1 MPLHFPD
8 LHFFP
13 SSVVAAVVTVV
24 AGRDGVVAVLDVV
37 IIVVVVVVVV
47 VIIMEA
53 KVSLRQPVEL
63 QQLTEQLVWEE
74 FLQLME
80 QEALQLTT

>member
-13 SSVVAAVVTVV
+13 PCVVAAVVTVV
-24 AGRDGVVAVLDVV
+24 AGRDGVVALLDVV

-47 VIIMEA
+47 VIMEA

-63 QQLTEQLVWEE
+63 QQLTEQLVREE

>member
-13 SSVVAAVVTVV
+13 PCVVAAVVTVV
-24 AGRDGVVAVLDVV
+24 AGRDGVVALLDVV
-37 IIVVVVVVVV
+37 IIVVGVVV

-63 QQLTEQLVWEE
+63 QQLTEQLVREE